1 MEYFWLECQNVSTSN
16 MLLPIYLLFIFH
28 SNWFNFQSVLRLW
41 KNVLDLWLQLW
52 TLRWNKISCRRGS
65 VTITSGYALKAYQ
78 SIQSLSSLHSYF
90 RLYVENFVYFFLNT
104 FSIIF
109 LFHIEDSY
117 CSREEVFF
125 LKQCLL
131 QFAYL
136 PFI

>member
-1 MEYFWLECQNVSTSN
+1 MSVLQVCCY
-16 MLLPIYLLFIFH
+16 LFIFYL
-28 SNWFNFQSVLRLW
+28 SSSLTGLIFSQYWDCERMFW
-41 KNVLDLWLQLW
+41 ICDYKCEP
-52 TLRWNKISCRRGS
+52 WNGTKYVGICCRRGS
-65 VTITSGYALKAYQ
+65 VTITSGYVLKAYQ
-78 SIQSLSSLHSYF
+78 SIQSLSSWHSYF

-104 FSIIF
+104 FSVIF
-109 LFHIEDSY
+109 LFHLEDSC